1 MTEAIKYGC
10 YDCRY
15 TEMKTAEIVFSQ
27 IYGEFPEMLAH
38 KLDTNLTQT
47 SSSAINYS
55 LTYVPGGVP
64 SFGKDLMTATAA
76 SNRSLTGLA
85 FCPVAISLF
94 CFHLTGMTTPPL
106 CSACSSLVPRLMRGT
121 HVWFGNESSGAIV
134 FPFPSHT
141 NSSWERD

>member
-15 TEMKTAEIVFSQ
+15 TEIKTAEIVFSQ
-27 IYGEFPEMLAH
+27 IYGEFPEILAP
-38 KLDTNLTQT
+38 KLDTT

-76 SNRSLTGLA
+76 SKRSLTGLA

-94 CFHLTGMTTPPL
+94 CFHLTWHDHAPL
-106 CSACSSLVPRLMRGT
+106 CSTCSSLVPRPMRGT
-121 HVWFGNESSGAIV
+121 RVWFGNESSGAIV